1 MDFIKNFYTP
11 PKNLNTYLGQKGYT
25 IHKKELEQKDIE
37 FIKKELTIKP
47 YVMGAPQSSME
58 TFPAYRESSG
68 KFYIPR
74 YFGEQHFGLPKQNKI
89 PEGSNID
96 IKFNGDLRDYQ
107 KPVVQKYLDHVKSNN
122 DIGAGG
128 LLELYC
134 AWGKTSASLYI
145 ISALAKKTL
154 VIVHKEFLLNQWVER
169 INQFLPTARI
179 GRIQGQ
185 IIDIDDK
192 DIVICMLQSLSMKD
206 YPASLFDS
214 FGLTII
220 DEVHHIASETFSNA
234 LFKLVTKYMLGLSA
248 TMNRKDG
255 TTFVFKMFLGDVVH
269 KAVREGDS
277 SIALIKTIHYKVCD
291 DDFNETLYDFRGNPN
306 LAGMICKLCDYN
318 NRTEFI
324 LKVLVDS
331 LKVDNIDNEVFD
343 EHKKNMDS
351 KNPECKMC
359 KKNKNYLVLNSCC
372 NSIKYCLICIEKIIN
387 DYKNNPEITF
397 DKKTGEKK
405 TIKSRPKCPEC
416 FKILKYEQNYIENKY
431 LKPISDNHTIIMSH
445 NLNVLEYM
453 YNKIVCKNL
462 ASVGYYVGG
471 MKEKELKESEKK
483 QVILSTY
490 QMCSEALDI
499 PSLTTEFYITP
510 KTDIEQCVGRI
521 LRAKHKTATPTI
533 YDFVDSHDVFKKQYL
548 KRKTFYKKNNY
559 KIIEIDN
566 NKYTTDITKWKTTN
580 DSKKCSKNINEN
592 NNIILEI
599 DTDNNKNELLQGKC
613 LINIKSLKK

>member
-1 MDFIKNFYTP
+1 MDFREKNCETQ
-11 PKNLNTYLGQKGYT
+11 KKLNTYLGQKGYT
-25 IHKKELEQKDIE
+25 ISKSELTPTQTE

-47 YVMGAPQSSME
+47 FVMGSPTAAM
-58 TFPAYRESSG
+58 TTYPAYRESSG
-68 KFYIPR
+68 KFYLPR
-74 YFGEQHFGLPKQNKI
+74 YFGEAHFGTPKEI
-89 PEGSNID
+89 RISNGMDID
-96 IKFNGDLRDYQ
+96 VPFNGELREYQ
-107 KPVVQKYLDHVKSNN
+107 KPVVEKYLNFVRSKET
-122 DIGAGG
+122 AGG
-128 LLELYC
+128 LLELFC

-145 ISALAKKTL
+145 ISQLKKKTI

-169 INQFLPTARI
+169 MSQFLPTARI

-185 IIDIDDK
+185 IIDIENK

-206 YPASLFDS
+206 YPQSIFES

-220 DEVHHIASETFSNA
+220 DEVHHISSETFSNA

-248 TMNRKDG
+248 TMERKDG
-255 TTFVFKMFLGDVVH
+255 TTHVFKMFIGDVIH
-269 KAVREGDS
+269 KAVREGDTNGV
-277 SIALIKTIHYKVCD
+277 LIKTIHYKTD
-291 DDFNETLYDFRGNPN
+291 DNDFNDTIYDFKGNPN
-306 LAGMICKLCDYN
+306 IAGMICKLCDYN

-324 LKVLVDS
+324 LKVLLDS
-331 LKVDNIDNEVFD
+331 IKVDNVD
-343 EHKKNMDS
+343 EHEFNNYKKDMDA

-359 KKNKNYLVLNSCC
+359 KKNNNYLVLNSCC
-372 NSIKYCLICIEKIIN
+372 NTVNYCLLCVRKIIEKHKIT
-387 DYKNNPEITF
+387 PEIKI
-397 DKKTGEKK
+397 DKKTGEEKYVK
-405 TIKSRPKCPEC
+405 TRAKCPEC
-416 FKILKYEQNYIENKY
+416 CKVLTYEQNYIVNPY
-431 LKPISDNHTIIMSH
+431 IKPINENHTIIMSH
-445 NLNVLEYM
+445 NLNVLDYI

-533 YDFVDSHDVFKKQYL
+533 YDFVDYHDIFKKQYL

-559 KIIEIDN
+559 KIVETDN
-566 NKYTTDITKWKTTN
+566 NKYSKDLTKWKSISDNRKCDKQIN
-580 DSKKCSKNINEN
+580 DIEN
-592 NNIILEI
+592 
-599 DTDNNKNELLQGKC
+599 DDLLKGKC
-613 LINIKSLKK
+613 LINFKKII